1 MAIYRLEKKSISRGN
16 GHNLCAAI
24 GYRAGLKI
32 TDHNPK
38 NTDRKTHDYSK
49 KSDVAH
55 SEIILTDELKNA
67 GIELDFE
74 QIANLVEQG
83 ETTKRGKMKKSAKL
97 ASEYVLAGSHE
108 LSLDENIKAFRE
120 FAEQQSREQGVIAM
134 VFVHDPKLGNDARAS
149 KEAGDSTRH
158 HDPRNIHAHVVL
170 LSRRVDLTASGR
182 LELGNKSDSELSDT
196 DRKKKSLPPSRT
208 WLKSVREQWANIQNK
223 SLEPHNIAPV
233 THKSY
238 KDLGV
243 NFKPTK
249 HLGKHAHALQN
260 RGIRTRIGDYNESIN
275 KRNNAHIELTAVTLA
290 NFAEQADGISK
301 QAADFSIRATAL
313 RERATVGSQRA
324 VATVSNNEQYAN
336 RAVENRER
344 AITAVNQAIIRR
356 KQNTAS
362 FFRTTSPSPY
372 DEQYRASVDR
382 RERATE
388 ELDEQAARFNQL
400 TKRTA
405 RESEY
410 RKSETALI
418 LNSVRTI
425 SHKTSILFAGRNNK
439 TFEYTDEQRE
449 VLNDFATKHNLATGD
464 LRKDITVA
472 RAFFEDVSNI
482 EKHRNIYQLIHR
494 PSDCDINDFKAPKSA
509 YTATSTDKPTLTLNN
524 DVKTSNNADES
535 VTATRR
541 RFRR

>member
-38 NTDRKTHDYSK
+38 NTDAKTHDYSK

-55 SEIILTDELKNA
+55 SEIILTDKLKRA
-67 GIELDFE
+67 GVQLDFE
-74 QIANLVEQG
+74 QIANLVEIG
-83 ETTKRGKMKKSAKL
+83 ETTKRGKMKKNAKL

-120 FAEQQSREQGVIAM
+120 FAEQQGREQGVIAM
-134 VFVHDPKLGNDARAS
+134 VFVHDPKLGNDARANAD
-149 KEAGDSTRH
+149 AGDSTRH

-170 LSRRVDLTASGR
+170 LSRQVDLNAGR

-196 DRKKKSLPPSRT
+196 DRKKKGLPPSRT

-238 KDLGV
+238 KDLGL

-260 RGIRTRIGDYNESIN
+260 KGYRTKIGDYNESIN
-275 KRNNAHIELTAVTLA
+275 KRNHAHLELSTVTFA
-290 NFAEQADGISK
+290 NFTEQADGISK
-301 QAADFSIRATAL
+301 QAAEFSIRATAL

-324 VATVSNNEQYAN
+324 VATV
-336 RAVENRER
+336 
-344 AITAVNQAIIRR
+344 NQSVSRR

-382 RERATE
+382 RERATRE
-388 ELDEQAARFNQL
+388 FDEAAARFNQLAKLADQL

-410 RKSETALI
+410 RKPETALI
-418 LNSVRTI
+418 SNSVRAI
-425 SHKTSILFAGRNNK
+425 ADKTSMLFAGRNNK

-449 VLNDFATKHNLATGD
+449 VLNDFAIEHNLETGD
-464 LRKDITVA
+464 LRKDIAVA
-472 RAFFEDVSNI
+472 REFFADISNI
-482 EKHRNIYQLIHR
+482 EKHRNIYKLIHR
-494 PSDCDINDFKAPKSA
+494 PEDCDINDFKASKSA
-509 YTATSTDKPTLTLNN
+509 STATLVDNPILTPHN
-524 DVKTSNNADES
+524 DVKTPNATNES

-541 RFRR
+541 FRR